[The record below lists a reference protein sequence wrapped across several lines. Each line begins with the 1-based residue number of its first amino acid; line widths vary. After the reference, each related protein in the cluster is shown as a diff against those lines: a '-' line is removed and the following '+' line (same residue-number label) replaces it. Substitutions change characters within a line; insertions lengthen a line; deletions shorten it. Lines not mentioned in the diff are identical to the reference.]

1 MLVQVTVVPAGTVR
15 VGGLKAKFSML
26 TAGPAGTGNEGA
38 PAAVG
43 IDVVTGIFGMA

>member
-1 MLVQVTVVPAGTVR
+1 MPAGTVR

-26 TAGPAGTGNEGA
+26 TAGPAGAGNEGA

-43 IDVVTGIFGMA
+43 ADVMFGMA